1 MLRQIWKWLDR
12 RLDLGYFTDLAL
24 KKEVP
29 LHQFSWAYFLGG
41 MALFLLFVQLVTGI
55 LLLLYYRP
63 SAGEAFES
71 VRFIMTQVTFGWL
84 IRSIHS
90 WSANLLIGVAF
101 LHMFTTYFMKAY
113 REPRE
118 LTWLSGMMLFFLLLG
133 FGFSGYLLPWNQLAF
148 FATRVGTEIAG
159 SLPVIGGALV
169 VFLRGGDDV
178 TSGTLTRFFGFH
190 VAVLPA
196 LTTVLVMFHLSL
208 IQKQGMSV
216 PPSLEKRQLKS
227 LPFFPNVFLR
237 DLISWYGLMGLLIF
251 LAVFFPWGLGEKAQ
265 PFGST
270 PSDIQPEWYFLFLF
284 QTLKFVPGHVF
295 GVEGEK
301 LAVTA
306 IGLGGIVWILVPFVD
321 KFFVRRRLR
330 WILSLIGG
338 VLVFYI
344 VTMTLFALWT

>member
-1 MLRQIWKWLDR
+1 MLRQIWNWLDR
-12 RLDLGYFTDLAL
+12 RLDLSYFTDLAL

-29 LHQFSWAYFLGG
+29 LHRFSWTYFLGG

-84 IRSIHS
+84 IRSLHS

-113 REPRE
+113 RDPRE
-118 LTWLSGMMLFFLLLG
+118 LTWVSGVILLFLLLG

-159 SLPVIGGALV
+159 SIPVVGSALV
-169 VFLRGGDDV
+169 VFLRGGADV
-178 TSGTLTRFFGFH
+178 TGGTLTRFFGFH

-196 LTTVLVMFHLSL
+196 LTTVLVMLHLSL

-216 PPSLEKRQLKS
+216 PPSLERRQLRS

-237 DLISWYGLMGLLIF
+237 DLVSWYCLLGLLVF

-270 PSDIQPEWYFLFLF
+270 PSHIEPEWYFLFLF
-284 QTLKFVPGHVF
+284 QTLKFVPAHVL
-295 GVEGEK
+295 GVEGER
-301 LAVTA
+301 LAVTC
-306 IGLGGIVWILVPFVD
+306 ISLGGVVWLMVPFID
-321 KFFVRRRLR
+321 KFFARRRLR
-330 WILSLIGG
+330 WILSLSGG
-338 VLVFYI
+338 VLVLYI
-344 VTMTLFALWT
+344 VVMTFVALWT